1 MCGVACAG
9 SALGATRIVSVYVES
24 FAELQKQAAL
34 GAGAFQAPM
43 LAALPMMMTGGLPGA
58 AQMDNS
64 KPVAMH
70 LLALDGG
77 ETGMVIEVAQ
87 CRAGGYL
94 KALAGEAEGA
104 LPEPKDGIYTLA
116 GHMAAKVRAAACIS

>member
-1 MCGVACAG
+1 MRIETRIMLAAAVCSVAGAL
-9 SALGATRIVSVYVES
+9 STLGATRIMSVYVES
-24 FAELQKQAAL
+24 FAELQKQAAV

-70 LLALDGG
+70 LLALEGG
-77 ETGMVIEVAQ
+77 ETGMVIEVTPSA
-87 CRAGGYL
+87 APDAYL
-94 KALAGEAEGA
+94 KALAGGA
-104 LPEPKDGIYTLA
+104 VGGLPEP
-116 GHMAAKVRAAACIS
+116 

>member
-1 MCGVACAG
+1 MKNGLRAVLAVAVCGVACAG

-77 ETGMVIEVAQ
+77 ETGMVIEVAPS
-87 CRAGGYL
+87 AAPEAYL
-94 KALAGEAEGA
+94 KALAGGEAEGA
-104 LPEPKDGIYTLA
+104 LPEPKE
-116 GHMAAKVRAAACIS
+116 AA